1 MNWIFGILLDLI
13 LVAIVFLCVK
23 GGSKNGFAKTVVG
36 FLGIFVALILATI
49 LANPLA
55 KLTYDKAIEKPV
67 HTAIAG
73 VIEDHLANATSP
85 IPDKE
90 EFTNVINEQ
99 IDKLPA
105 FIKNA
110 VNFDENSE
118 DYHDLFTLNDLNAEA
133 ISQSICDTY
142 VKPAANSVLTVVFFV
157 ILFIVLALVIKIV
170 AKALKIVNKIPLLGG
185 LNALLGGVAGLL
197 KGAIIV
203 LIVNWAVVTIV
214 GDNSSLF
221 GIITPE
227 VINSSLVMKNLA
239 IINPLNLLLDKVIH
253 PN

>member
-13 LVAIVFLCVK
+13 LVAIVLLCIR

-36 FLGIFVALILATI
+36 FLGIFVALILAAV

-67 HTAIAG
+67 QTAIAG
-73 VIEDHLANATSP
+73 VVEDHLANATSP

-90 EFTNVINEQ
+90 EFTKVINEQ
-99 IDKLPA
+99 LEKLPA
-105 FIKNA
+105 FIRNA
-110 VNFDENSE
+110 INFDENSE
-118 DYHDLFTLNDLNAEA
+118 DYHDLFVLNDLNAET
-133 ISQSICDTY
+133 ISQKICDTY
-142 VKPAANSVLTVVFFV
+142 LRPAALSVLTAIFFVLLFV
-157 ILFIVLALVIKIV
+157 ILALIMKIV

-185 LNALLGGVAGLL
+185 LNALLGGIAGLL

-214 GDNSSLF
+214 GDNSNLF

-239 IINPLNLLLDKVIH
+239 LINPLNLLLDKVIH